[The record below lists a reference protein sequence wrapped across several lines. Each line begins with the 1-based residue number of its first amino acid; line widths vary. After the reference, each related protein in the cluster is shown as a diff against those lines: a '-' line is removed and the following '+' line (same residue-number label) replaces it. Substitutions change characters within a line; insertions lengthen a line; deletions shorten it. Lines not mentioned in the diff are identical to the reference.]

1 MAESSAIKALQEKL
15 FAHRSEL
22 MSAFQQ
28 YDIYNTGKITQINV
42 LVNTSAHSFS
52 ILLFFSFHFFLA
64 LSQAGSPPM
73 NGLK

>member
-42 LVNTSAHSFS
+42 YVNMSAHSFS
-52 ILLFFSFHFFLA
+52 ILLFSFHFFFA